1 MRLNTRHLALIA
13 VAGSLIVPAGAAART
28 IDAAGGNPSPNAVT
42 LKCGTDYSKNSATG
56 EYCVDATKGVAPVAS
71 QPTPPAVRVVVKD
84 TSFSWANALTG
95 AGAAIGVLLVCAGG
109 ATLLL
114 RRRRGSTGIVSPG
127 SPSVS

>member
-13 VAGSLIVPAGAAART
+13 VAASLIAPAGASARL
-28 IDAAGGNPSPNAVT
+28 IDQPGGNPSPNAGLT
-42 LKCGTDYSKNSATG
+42 CGTDYSKNSATG
-56 EYCVDATKGVAPVAS
+56 EYCVDATKGVAPVAA
-71 QPTPPAVRVVVKD
+71 QPTPPATRVVVKD
-84 TSFSWANALTG
+84 TSFSWANAFTG

-114 RRRRGSTGIVSPG
+114 RRRRGSTGMVQPG